1 MCANIPAGGAL
12 HWLESNI
19 QPDLI
24 ILRLC
29 KLHLINSALFKKNLF
44 MQVMSSHSLLSS
56 FSCSFLAVTMKV
68 RTDRKAHQKDT
79 CSSQFF
85 LIYRVRPACYG
96 HSALPGCTWVL
107 VCMQELSD
115 ASERFSQELHDA
127 TAVWLHV
134 SVYLGCVMRT
144 WEIKFAFTFSKSQV
158 LLF

>member
-29 KLHLINSALFKKNLF
+29 KFHLINSALFKKNLF

-56 FSCSFLAVTMKV
+56 FSGSFLAVTMKV
-68 RTDRKAHQKDT
+68 RTDRKAHQKDP

-96 HSALPGCTWVL
+96 HSALPGCTWV
-107 VCMQELSD
+107 CRS
-115 ASERFSQELHDA
+115 
-127 TAVWLHV
+127 
-134 SVYLGCVMRT
+134 SVMLQRGFHRNYMMRLQSGC
-144 WEIKFAFTFSKSQV
+144 TFV
-158 LLF
+158 VI

>member
-1 MCANIPAGGAL
+1 
-12 HWLESNI
+12 
-19 QPDLI
+19 
-24 ILRLC
+24 
-29 KLHLINSALFKKNLF
+29 

-134 SVYLGCVMRT
+134 SGYLGCVMRT